1 MSNHHKLSNSEIYL
15 EISSSTW
22 LVSDPVLSKNIV
34 SQMQIFALKWTLV
47 SYTKVSAD
55 ASCCVTVDTSDF
67 R

>member
-1 MSNHHKLSNSEIYL
+1 MSNNYKLSNSEIYF

-47 SYTKVSAD
+47 SYTEVSAD
-55 ASCCVTVDTSDF
+55 ASCCATIDTSAF